1 MMIVDK
7 VVEEAIS
14 MIFEELK
21 DLREK
26 NSMFKPCLK
35 KVRGTVQYLRP
46 LIKEIQ
52 GLNKE
57 LDLSESET
65 LDFAS
70 AIKSGAQLV
79 RECLKVRWYCICVK
93 AGYTEE
99 LLELDDSLQRFIQ
112 ILLVQSARD
121 VKRTLIILQSQQA
134 GVNGDGSNQSVS
146 LLSCHVPA
154 LPSLIV
160 GLDEPLREL
169 KTRLVESDRRV
180 LVVTAAGGCGKT
192 LLAQMFCHDNEV
204 KARFN
209 GNIFFVPVSKT
220 PPSLSLVV
228 QKLYEHKGKDLPSSV
243 NEANAVDIFRQL
255 LNQLGPDP
263 TLLVLDDVWEGS
275 ESLIQN
281 LDLQIKDYKI
291 LVTSRFELPSIGP
304 HYRLN
309 PLNGKDAMTLFRQWA
324 FLEGDNNH
332 IADDIVEK
340 IVDYYKV
347 IPLALKIVAGS
358 LRRRPEEV
366 WQRRL
371 KECGSSRLSSK
382 SSDNELLSCLQS
394 NLHELKVI
402 FKEYFM
408 DLGLFP
414 EDQRIPAAALIDMW
428 TELYE
433 LEEDSDA
440 IAMLYDLTNRNL
452 ANLLVTRKDVNEV
465 DGYYS
470 EHFVT
475 QHDLLRELAIYES
488 SHEPP
493 VHGKRYEE
501 PVEQRKRLIL
511 DLKRDEHPNWCKEHK
526 KQSVSLACFQGKGNM
541 KEPFYAHLVSI
552 STDEDFSSN
561 WFDMQLPKAKVLVLN
576 FRTKDY
582 TLPEFVKNM
591 KKLMVLIITNY
602 SFFPAE
608 LRNFKLLGSLNNLK
622 RIRLE
627 RISIPSLSMT
637 RVPLKNLHKL
647 SLFMCSI
654 GKAFSNCSIPIS
666 NLLPKLREM
675 NVDFCDDLVELPASL
690 CNIIH
695 LEKLNI
701 THCTKLTSLPE
712 EIGKLENLKELRLR
726 SCISLLALPD
736 SIKNLRE
743 LKFLDIS
750 DCISIQNLPED
761 FGGLCS
767 LRKFNM
773 RNCSRLEELPSSVSG
788 LGQLKDLICDEEKI
802 QLWEQYLPSLTNTVT
817 RSARDDPN
825 LNWLPLFS

>member
-1 MMIVDK
+1 MMIVDT

-65 LDFAS
+65 SDFAS
-70 AIKSGAQLV
+70 EIKSGAHLV
-79 RECLKVRWYCICVK
+79 RQCLKVRWYCICVK

-99 LLELDDSLQRFIQ
+99 LLELDDSLQRLIQ

-121 VKRTLIILQSQQA
+121 VKKALIILQSQQA

-281 LDLQIKDYKI
+281 LDLQIKGYKI
-291 LVTSRFELPSIGP
+291 LVTSRFELPRIGP

-332 IADDIVEK
+332 VADEIVEK
-340 IVDYYKV
+340 MVDYYKV
-347 IPLALKIVAGS
+347 IPLALKTVAGS
-358 LRRRPEEV
+358 LRRQPEEV
-366 WQRRL
+366 WRRRL
-371 KECGSSRLSSK
+371 KECGSSRLSSE
-382 SSDNELLSCLQS
+382 SSDDELLSCLQS
-394 NLHELKVI
+394 NSHELKVI

-428 TELYE
+428 TELYD

-452 ANLLVTRKDVNEV
+452 ANLVVTRKDVNEV

-488 SHEPP
+488 SHEPQFM
-493 VHGKRYEE
+493 V
-501 PVEQRKRLIL
+501 
-511 DLKRDEHPNWCKEHK
+511 
-526 KQSVSLACFQGKGNM
+526 
-541 KEPFYAHLVSI
+541 
-552 STDEDFSSN
+552 
-561 WFDMQLPKAKVLVLN
+561 
-576 FRTKDY
+576 KD
-582 TLPEFVKNM
+582 
-591 KKLMVLIITNY
+591 
-602 SFFPAE
+602 A
-608 LRNFKLLGSLNNLK
+608 
-622 RIRLE
+622 
-627 RISIPSLSMT
+627 
-637 RVPLKNLHKL
+637 
-647 SLFMCSI
+647 
-654 GKAFSNCSIPIS
+654 
-666 NLLPKLREM
+666 
-675 NVDFCDDLVELPASL
+675 
-690 CNIIH
+690 
-695 LEKLNI
+695 
-701 THCTKLTSLPE
+701 
-712 EIGKLENLKELRLR
+712 R
-726 SCISLLALPD
+726 S
-736 SIKNLRE
+736 
-743 LKFLDIS
+743 
-750 DCISIQNLPED
+750 Q
-761 FGGLCS
+761 
-767 LRKFNM
+767 
-773 RNCSRLEELPSSVSG
+773 
-788 LGQLKDLICDEEKI
+788 
-802 QLWEQYLPSLTNTVT
+802 
-817 RSARDDPN
+817 
-825 LNWLPLFS
+825 